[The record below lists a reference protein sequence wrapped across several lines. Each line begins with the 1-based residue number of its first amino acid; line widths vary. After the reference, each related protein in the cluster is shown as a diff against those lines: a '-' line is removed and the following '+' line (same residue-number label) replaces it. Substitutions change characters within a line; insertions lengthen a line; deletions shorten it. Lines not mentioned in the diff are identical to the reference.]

1 MYYLNKD
8 GTIDNGSEKFVENP
22 IEIVSVCENEITGE
36 VESQY
41 NLVEP
46 HVNNCNCKCMKCFIK
61 NKVGSKVTYNNALLV
76 IVFLI
81 FMYLIYL
88 VLLRLFY

>member
-8 GTIDNGSEKFVENP
+8 GSIDNGSEKFNENP
-22 IEIVSVCENEITGE
+22 IEIISISTNEITGE
-36 VESQY
+36 SEAQY

-46 HVNNCNCKCMKCFIK
+46 HINNCKCMKCFVR
-61 NKVGSKVTYNNALLV
+61 NKVGRNVTYNNALFV

-81 FMYLIYL
+81 FIYLIYL
-88 VLLRLFY
+88 VLLRLLY

>member
-8 GTIDNGSEKFVENP
+8 GSIDNSGSEKFSDDNP
-22 IEIVSVCENEITGE
+22 IEIISVSENEITGE
-36 VESQY
+36 SESQY

-46 HVNNCNCKCMKCFIK
+46 HINNCKCMKCFVH
-61 NKVGSKVTYNNALLV
+61 NKVGPKVTYNNALLV